1 MEAEM
6 RGWIVGVGALLSQA
20 ALAQTP
26 APRDAEL
33 YIIYP
38 QDGQKIS
45 GAFPVR
51 FGLKNMGITRAG
63 DTTPN
68 VGHHHLL
75 VNVDASGLDR
85 NAPIPTDRRHLHFGG
100 GQTETLLDLA
110 PGNHTLQLVLGD
122 AEHKIFSPPVIS
134 KKITVTVLDSNA
146 AQTPVVRKNA
156 TVRKRTPARK
166 RRVQER
172 GSR

>member
-1 MEAEM
+1 MTRWLA
-6 RGWIVGVGALLSQA
+6 GVGALIAQA

-38 QDGQKIS
+38 QDGQEIS

-51 FGLKNMGITRAG
+51 FGLKNMGVTRAG

-75 VNVDASGLDR
+75 VNVDASELEQS
-85 NAPIPTDRRHLHFGG
+85 APIPTDRRHLHFGS
-100 GQTETLLDLA
+100 GQTETQLDLA
-110 PGNHTLQLVLGD
+110 PGRHTLQLVLGD
-122 AEHKIFSPPVIS
+122 AEHKIFNPPVIS
-134 KKITVTVLDSNA
+134 KKITVTVLDPNSTAEKPAMRKKA
-146 AQTPVVRKNA
+146 A
-156 TVRKRTPARK
+156 VRKRTPARK
-166 RRVQER
+166 RRVQENR
-172 GSR
+172 SR